1 MQLGTRW
8 DAGAEPPARLP
19 DAVLDLI
26 QQAEAYLPGSS
37 TAATP
42 RWTLTWLE
50 GQPHLGLD
58 GGYGIE
64 PVGGGY
70 FRLTAP
76 DGELIAPD
84 EPFAGEDDDDD
95 DWLEDEPV

>member
-50 GQPHLGLD
+50 GLPHLRLD
-58 GGYGIE
+58 GGYAIAPGN
-64 PVGGGY
+64 GG

-76 DGELIAPD
+76 DGELIASD
-84 EPFAGEDDDDD
+84 EPFADDEDD
-95 DWLEDEPV
+95 DWLDA